1 MLLKQYKT
9 LEAQLRWRLNSSWR
23 APPFSSNDD
32 TKYLYSW
39 AGFFSFFFD
48 DLTEQR
54 WPPLIPVAFSQII
67 VAAQAGLP
75 QQLHKQPGISIC
87 CGCGIA
93 SLRRSPPAAP
103 WRKWGRCLY
112 SEQQQRIISK
122 RTLNNLR
129 RGFLFISERLEH
141 LGGFARTKD
150 GAPQWQCRKTKWS
163 PAPLF
168 QQGQSDWAGWS

>member
-1 MLLKQYKT
+1 MMTQSTFYPIHG
-9 LEAQLRWRLNSSWR
+9 R
-23 APPFSSNDD
+23 AF
-32 TKYLYSW
+32 
-39 AGFFSFFFD
+39 FFFD

-75 QQLHKQPGISIC
+75 QQLHKQPCISIC

-150 GAPQWQCRKTKWS
+150 GAAVAVPQDQMKPRPPFSTRSVWLGGLKLNVSHSFYGSVKWN
-163 PAPLF
+163 
-168 QQGQSDWAGWS
+168 